1 MKVSVVVPCYNEEL
15 SVERFYR
22 EATAVFSGQAFDYE
36 LIFVDDGSS
45 DNTFLKLGE
54 LAKADAK
61 VKVLSFSRNFGQQ
74 AAIICG
80 FRAST
85 GDAVVEMDCDL
96 QDPVEVVLEMV
107 KRFEEGFEVV
117 HGRRLSRKGE
127 SRFKK
132 STAKAYY
139 KFLNKITTSKIP
151 QNTGDFKLLSR
162 RVCDIICELS
172 EKGKYLR
179 GLESWVGFKQ
189 TFVDFERHARQ
200 EGETKYTLKKMV
212 RLAKDGVISFSEWP
226 LTLSIKFGI
235 GFLALSVVAA
245 IVLAVLNICGVYT
258 HPLYYLF
265 PFNGLIGGLLMVFK
279 GISDMYLHK
288 TYEQVKD
295 RPEYVIDK
303 KINL

>member
-15 SVERFYR
+15 SVERFYN

-45 DNTFLKLGE
+45 DNTFLKLDE
-54 LAKADAK
+54 LAKTDNK

-235 GFLALSVVAA
+235 GFSALSVVAA

-288 TYEQVKD
+288 TYEQVKA

>member
-1 MKVSVVVPCYNEEL
+1 MKLSVVVPCYNEEL
-15 SVERFYR
+15 SVERFYQ

-54 LAKADAK
+54 LAKADNK

-288 TYEQVKD
+288 TYEQVKA

>member
-15 SVERFYR
+15 SVERFYQ

-45 DNTFLKLGE
+45 DNTFLKLDE
-54 LAKADAK
+54 LAKTDAK

-235 GFLALSVVAA
+235 GFSALSVVAA

-288 TYEQVKD
+288 TYEQVKA

>member
-1 MKVSVVVPCYNEEL
+1 MKLSVVVPCYNEEL
-15 SVERFYR
+15 SVERFYQ

-54 LAKADAK
+54 LAKADNK

-96 QDPVEVVLEMV
+96 QDPVDVVLEMV

-288 TYEQVKD
+288 TYEQVKA

>member
-1 MKVSVVVPCYNEEL
+1 MKLSVVVPCYNEEL
-15 SVERFYR
+15 SVERFYQ

-54 LAKADAK
+54 LAKADNK

-265 PFNGLIGGLLMVFK
+265 PFNGLIGGFLMVFK

-288 TYEQVKD
+288 TYEQVKN

>member
-1 MKVSVVVPCYNEEL
+1 MKLSVVVPCYNEEL
-15 SVERFYR
+15 SVERFYQ

-54 LAKADAK
+54 LAKADNK

-96 QDPVEVVLEMV
+96 QDPVDVVLEMV

>member
-54 LAKADAK
+54 LAKADNK

-235 GFLALSVVAA
+235 GFSALSVVAA

-265 PFNGLIGGLLMVFK
+265 PFNGLIGGFLMVFK

>member
-235 GFLALSVVAA
+235 GFSALSVIAA

-288 TYEQVKD
+288 TYEQVKA

>member
-54 LAKADAK
+54 LAKADNK

-235 GFLALSVVAA
+235 GFSALSVIAA

-288 TYEQVKD
+288 TYEQVKA

>member
-15 SVERFYR
+15 SVERFYQ

-45 DNTFLKLGE
+45 DNTLLKLGE

-235 GFLALSVVAA
+235 GFLTLSVVAA

-288 TYEQVKD
+288 TYEQVKA

>member
-45 DNTFLKLGE
+45 DNTLLKLGE

-96 QDPVEVVLEMV
+96 QDPVDVVLEMV

-235 GFLALSVVAA
+235 GFSALSVVAA

-288 TYEQVKD
+288 TYEQVKA
-295 RPEYVIDK
+295 RPEYVVDK

>member
-15 SVERFYR
+15 SVERFYQ

-235 GFLALSVVAA
+235 GFSALSVVAA

>member
-15 SVERFYR
+15 SVERFYN

-45 DNTFLKLGE
+45 DNTFLKLDE

-235 GFLALSVVAA
+235 GFSALSVIAA

-288 TYEQVKD
+288 TYEQVKA

>member
-15 SVERFYR
+15 SVERFYN

-45 DNTFLKLGE
+45 DNTFLKLDE

-235 GFLALSVVAA
+235 GFSALSVVAA

>member
-15 SVERFYR
+15 SVERFYQ

-45 DNTFLKLGE
+45 DNTLLKLGE

-288 TYEQVKD
+288 TYEQVKA

>member
-54 LAKADAK
+54 LAKADNK

-235 GFLALSVVAA
+235 GFSALSVIAA

>member
-15 SVERFYR
+15 SVERFYQ

-45 DNTFLKLGE
+45 DNTFLKLDE

-96 QDPVEVVLEMV
+96 QDPVDVVLEMV

-288 TYEQVKD
+288 TYEQVKA

>member
-235 GFLALSVVAA
+235 GFSALSVIAA

>member
-1 MKVSVVVPCYNEEL
+1 MKLSVVVPCYNEEL
-15 SVERFYR
+15 SVERFYQ

-45 DNTFLKLGE
+45 DNTFLKLDE

-265 PFNGLIGGLLMVFK
+265 PFNGLIGGFLMVFK

>member
-1 MKVSVVVPCYNEEL
+1 MKLSVVVPCYNEEL
-15 SVERFYR
+15 SVERFYQ

-45 DNTFLKLGE
+45 DNTFLKLDG

-235 GFLALSVVAA
+235 GFSALSVVAA

-288 TYEQVKD
+288 TYEQVKN

>member
-15 SVERFYR
+15 SVERFYQ

-45 DNTFLKLGE
+45 DNTLLKLGE

>member
-15 SVERFYR
+15 SVERFYQ

-45 DNTFLKLGE
+45 DNTLLKLGE

-235 GFLALSVVAA
+235 GFSALSVVAA

-288 TYEQVKD
+288 TYEQVKA

>member
-54 LAKADAK
+54 LAKADNK

-235 GFLALSVVAA
+235 GFSALSVVAA

-288 TYEQVKD
+288 TYEQVKN

>member
-15 SVERFYR
+15 SVERFYL

-45 DNTFLKLGE
+45 DNTLLKLGE

>member
-1 MKVSVVVPCYNEEL
+1 MKLSVVVPCYNEEL
-15 SVERFYR
+15 SVERFYQ

-45 DNTFLKLGE
+45 DNTFLKLDE

-107 KRFEEGFEVV
+107 KKFEEGFEVV

-127 SRFKK
+127 SSFKK

-162 RVCDIICELS
+162 RVCDIICELL

-288 TYEQVKD
+288 TYEQVKA

>member
-1 MKVSVVVPCYNEEL
+1 MKLSVVVPCYNEEL
-15 SVERFYR
+15 SVERFYQ

-45 DNTFLKLGE
+45 DNTLLKLGE
-54 LAKADAK
+54 FAKADAK

-162 RVCDIICELS
+162 RVCDIICELL

-235 GFLALSVVAA
+235 GFLSLSVVAA

-288 TYEQVKD
+288 TYEQVKA

>member
-15 SVERFYR
+15 SVERFYN

>member
-15 SVERFYR
+15 SVERFYN

-45 DNTFLKLGE
+45 DNTFLKLDE

-288 TYEQVKD
+288 TYEQVKA

>member
-1 MKVSVVVPCYNEEL
+1 MKLSVVVPCYNEEL
-15 SVERFYR
+15 SVERFYQ

-162 RVCDIICELS
+162 RVCDIICELL

-235 GFLALSVVAA
+235 GFSALSVVAA

-288 TYEQVKD
+288 TYEQVKA

>member
-45 DNTFLKLGE
+45 DNTLLKLGE

-235 GFLALSVVAA
+235 GFSALSVIAA
-245 IVLAVLNICGVYT
+245 IVLAVLNTVLKI
-258 HPLYYLF
+258 YLEKGTQEIF
-265 PFNGLIGGLLMVFK
+265 ISEKSDAKLPRVGELTKKRGGYIQSSSRGFK
-279 GISDMYLHK
+279 DCI
-288 TYEQVKD
+288 TT
-295 RPEYVIDK
+295 
-303 KINL
+303 

>member
-1 MKVSVVVPCYNEEL
+1 MKLSVVVPCYNEEL
-15 SVERFYR
+15 SVERFYQ

-45 DNTFLKLGE
+45 DNTFLKLDE

>member
-15 SVERFYR
+15 SVERFYN

-288 TYEQVKD
+288 TYEQVKA

>member
-45 DNTFLKLGE
+45 DNTFLKLDE

-235 GFLALSVVAA
+235 GFSALSVVAA

-288 TYEQVKD
+288 TYEQVKN

>member
-15 SVERFYR
+15 SVVTFY
-22 EATAVFSGQAFDYE
+22 EKATEVFNGQAFDYE

-45 DNTFLKLGE
+45 DGTLNKLTE
-54 LAKADAK
+54 LAQKDGR

-96 QDPVEVVLEMV
+96 QDPVEVVLQMLE
-107 KRFEEGFEVV
+107 KFNDGFEVV
-117 HGRRLSRKGE
+117 HGRRIERKGE
-127 SRFKK
+127 SFFKK
-132 STAKAYY
+132 TTAKAYY
-139 KFLNKITTSKIP
+139 KFLNRITTSKIP

-162 RVCDIICELS
+162 RVCDIICQLA

-189 TFVDFERHARQ
+189 TFVDFERQARQ
-200 EGETKYTLKKMV
+200 QGETKYTLKKMV
-212 RLAKDGVISFSEWP
+212 KLAKDGVISFSEWP
-226 LTLSIKFGI
+226 LTLSYKFGI
-235 GFLALSVVAA
+235 GFVVAA
-245 IVLAVLNICGVYT
+245 ALASIAFIVLYCCGCYFES
-258 HPLYYLF
+258 LLWLF
-265 PFNGLIGGLLMVFK
+265 PLNGLIGGLLMIFK
-279 GISDMYLHK
+279 GVSDMYMHR

-295 RPEYVIDK
+295 RPEYIIDK

>member
-1 MKVSVVVPCYNEEL
+1 MKLSVVVPCYNEEL
-15 SVERFYR
+15 SVERFYQ

-45 DNTFLKLGE
+45 DNTLLKLGE

>member
-15 SVERFYR
+15 SVERFYQ
-22 EATAVFSGQAFDYE
+22 EATAVFSGQAFEYE

-45 DNTFLKLGE
+45 DNTLLKLGE

-235 GFLALSVVAA
+235 GFSALSVVAA

-288 TYEQVKD
+288 TYEQVKA

>member
-45 DNTFLKLGE
+45 DNTFLKLDE

-235 GFLALSVVAA
+235 GFSALSVVAA